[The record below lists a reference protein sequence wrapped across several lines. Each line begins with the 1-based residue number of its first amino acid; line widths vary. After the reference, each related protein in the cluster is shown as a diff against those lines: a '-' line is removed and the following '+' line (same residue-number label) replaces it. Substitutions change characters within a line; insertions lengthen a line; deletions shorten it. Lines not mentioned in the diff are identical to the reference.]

1 MILSQFPD
9 GAEGTCPDTPTTPE
23 ILGLP
28 ASLLRITLELGM
40 SRQGIHKLVKQ
51 MCATPQT
58 RAECLE
64 LETIGAR

>member
-1 MILSQFPD
+1 MGPKERVL
-9 GAEGTCPDTPTTPE
+9 TPQQPLK

-40 SRQGIHKLVKQ
+40 SRQSIHDLEKQ
-51 MCATPQT
+51 MYATPQT